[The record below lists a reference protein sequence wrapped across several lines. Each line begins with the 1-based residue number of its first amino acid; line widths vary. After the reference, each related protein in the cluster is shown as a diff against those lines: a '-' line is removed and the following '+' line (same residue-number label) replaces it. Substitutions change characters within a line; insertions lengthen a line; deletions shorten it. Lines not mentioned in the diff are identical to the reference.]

1 MLQAKRPH
9 PRRNRHRSAS
19 GGFTLIEL
27 MIVVAIIGILAAI
40 AIPAYQTYVIR
51 AQVSEGL
58 SLAGGTKLA
67 LGDFYGQKGY
77 LPASNASLN
86 LPGTIQGNYV
96 SNVTMRSAGVI
107 QVQYGRKAN
116 SDILGSTLLLSA
128 RTSAGAIA
136 WTCVSGGS
144 QPIATAYLP
153 TSCT

>member
-1 MLQAKRPH
+1 MLQAQRPH
-9 PRRNRHRSAS
+9 PPSCQRRNASA
-19 GGFTLIEL
+19 GFTLIEL

-51 AQVSEGL
+51 AQISEGL

-67 LGDFYGQKGY
+67 LGDFYGQNGY

-86 LPGTIQGNYV
+86 LPGTIRGNYV
-96 SNVTMRSAGVI
+96 SNVTLRSAGVI
-107 QVQYGRKAN
+107 QVQYGGKAN
-116 SDILGSTLLLSA
+116 SDIQGSTLLLSA
-128 RTSAGAIA
+128 RTSAGSIA

-144 QPIATAYLP
+144 KPIANAYLP